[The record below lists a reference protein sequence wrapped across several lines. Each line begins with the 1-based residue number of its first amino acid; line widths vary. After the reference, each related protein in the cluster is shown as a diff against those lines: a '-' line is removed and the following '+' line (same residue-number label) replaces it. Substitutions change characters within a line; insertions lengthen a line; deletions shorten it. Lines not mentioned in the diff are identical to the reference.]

1 MLSILKN
8 IKSKCL
14 EKGISISVVETE
26 LNFPRGSIFKWEKH
40 VPSVE
45 KVKAVADYMGC
56 SIDDLV
62 SEDKKTG

>member
-1 MLSILKN
+1 MSILKN
-8 IKSKCL
+8 IKSECMK
-14 EKGISISVVETE
+14 KGISISAIETE

-40 VPSVE
+40 IPSVE

-62 SEDKKTG
+62 SEEKETG

>member
-1 MLSILKN
+1 MSILKN
-8 IKSKCL
+8 IKSECMK
-14 EKGISISVVETE
+14 KGISISAIETE

-40 VPSVE
+40 IPSVE

-62 SEDKKTG
+62 SEENKTG